1 MFLPGFGPR
10 PCSYEVMAAAGCP
23 RRRSTSL
30 SQVDPE
36 SEDGWCTGQAAAAKT
51 MHRSASFPNIIPR
64 KNGPLLRGFIIS
76 VGVSKAN

>member
-64 KNGPLLRGFIIS
+64 KMARCFAVSLS
-76 VGVSKAN
+76 VLV